1 MGFNDHNINLER
13 SPSSMKEAYSKI
25 FSWILKPSA
34 IKSEEAGLIN
44 KETEFSWSQFI
55 ITRTTFSVLIL
66 HFTLSK
72 IKFTLAN
79 EPAFVFWLQKYF

>member
-1 MGFNDHNINLER
+1 
-13 SPSSMKEAYSKI
+13 MKEAYSKI
-25 FSWILKPSA
+25 FSWILEPSA

-66 HFTLSK
+66 HFTL
-72 IKFTLAN
+72 F
-79 EPAFVFWLQKYF
+79 

>member
-13 SPSSMKEAYSKI
+13 PPSSMKEAYSKI

-44 KETEFSWSQFI
+44 KETEFFWS
-55 ITRTTFSVLIL
+55 
-66 HFTLSK
+66 
-72 IKFTLAN
+72 
-79 EPAFVFWLQKYF
+79 